1 MNGIKRSS
9 CGQTC
14 PSPSRFLRLTHSLTP
29 FTIAPLWW
37 IAAIIDINP
46 ATYIT
51 YSIQSVHS
59 QVSHSLLWSVNRTA
73 KLQRQLILYQYEC
86 NLAVGSWD
94 PKFAAVQH
102 EPRTIP
108 AGNQNPRQTKTK
120 NKKVKIKPCW
130 SIGNA
135 IVFFFW
141 NATPLCDNGTCRR
154 PSGITAPLATL
165 ATAVPVGNHCT
176 RCNNRSSLE
185 QIASVRQVFA
195 TTAINNKIFAT
206 AMVMTVLR
214 EMCALARLA
223 MAVLL
228 LPHHSIMLAST
239 MST

>member
-1 MNGIKRSS
+1 MWANV
-9 CGQTC
+9 
-14 PSPSRFLRLTHSLTP
+14 PHSLTP

-46 ATYIT
+46 ATYST
-51 YSIQSVHS
+51 FSIQSVHS

-141 NATPLCDNGTCRR
+141 NATPLCDNGTCDS
-154 PSGITAPLATL
+154 PSQSSRTSLISNSCLYTWLCACQSQTQSKASHK
-165 ATAVPVGNHCT
+165 VHS
-176 RCNNRSSLE
+176 CNN
-185 QIASVRQVFA
+185 
-195 TTAINNKIFAT
+195 
-206 AMVMTVLR
+206 
-214 EMCALARLA
+214 
-223 MAVLL
+223 
-228 LPHHSIMLAST
+228 
-239 MST
+239 